1 LDFLPSSSLAKFTE
15 RSSEHTGRNILRN
28 AIRLALAGSVLAS
41 GMAAAQ
47 LQDHGPGDIT
57 LNFPLWYRDL
67 DNVPLQLC
75 RSTATSPGGAGP
87 ICFPLTPETV
97 PPSFAGNIGDEAFYM
112 NLNVNVPTAPGVIDL
127 RYVAGLEAAYGTA
140 NPVGAA
146 RKGQEIV
153 FARTRFTMHVN
164 TTDGSCAG
172 TYIIKHPYGTETFT
186 DVPEGKRALF
196 STLDIPIGAIGDF
209 EGVLKSHIGP
219 FLHWDDGAGNPIA
232 HIAVGTEQFIGDPN
246 VEHTFTGSPFINPDD
261 NTVQNYVEVQGPAGC
276 NIDGTGGPNS
286 NKLRVNTGFL
296 MGQVYTAPIPTPTR
310 VTGAVF
316 SRTATSNNVVDVFAT
331 TAPGNKLILT
341 GQGMPSVQMIE
352 DKTAAG
358 AGTKK
363 YFAHLE
369 YNGPVPPT
377 VTVTNVSSTPVI
389 QSESPLVDHV
399 EATRTEYDPATHTL
413 CVNAHSLDQLA
424 PLPQL
429 VLSGPD
435 GGVFSTTPC
444 PAPFGAAPDELDL
457 SYSVVLPNG
466 PGGTPPVTS
475 PDQVGTV
482 QSSHGG
488 SYQGRVVTLAGA
500 PDNLAGAPLAG
511 DDTFTV
517 PTGVPTDLNVG
528 ANDGAGTTI
537 IINQPSSGTVT
548 SPAAGT
554 ATYTPAADT
563 PAGIQTF
570 TYVVQ
575 DAAGKVSNL
584 AQVTLTV
591 NFVAQPPSTQ
601 PDNFAVQRSTAAGF
615 RAFVLAND
623 KAATGTTLNPA
634 TVTIVQQGSLGNAT
648 PNPDGTVTYVPGA
661 TAGSDFFLY
670 TVASEG
676 GASAPTRVDVSVA
689 TGAENIS
696 YNRNRFT
703 ASSGAWDLRLQEN
716 ATGWFGTPL
725 TPTAQCYLIR
735 RNGVNL
741 SPAQFIGSAQVS
753 ASGAIQVT
761 ATAGTA
767 TPDGGVVPGVPAGQS
782 YTVQCATTN
791 HVAAFPSL
799 TNTSNTP
806 TNSTS
811 AN

>member
-1 LDFLPSSSLAKFTE
+1 MNINNEEMLMGKSSAHYSKN
-15 RSSEHTGRNILRN
+15 RLRR
-28 AIRLALAGSVLAS
+28 AIRLALVGSVLAS
-41 GMAAAQ
+41 GMATAQ

-75 RSTATSPGGAGP
+75 RSTASSAAGP
-87 ICFPLTPETV
+87 ICFPLAPETV
-97 PPSFAGNIGDEAFYM
+97 PPSFAGNIGSEAFYM

-146 RKGQEIV
+146 RLGQEIV
-153 FARTRFTMHVN
+153 FARTRFLMHVN

-246 VEHTFTGSPFINPDD
+246 VQHTFTGSPFINSAD
-261 NTVQNYVEVQGPAGC
+261 NTAQNYVEVEGPAGC

-316 SRTATSNNVVDVFAT
+316 SRTAAGDNVVDVFAT
-331 TAPGNKLILT
+331 TAPGNSLILT
-341 GQGMPSVQMIE
+341 GQGMPSVQMKE

-369 YNGPVPPT
+369 FNGTVPPT
-377 VTVTNVSSTPVI
+377 VTVTNVTSTPVI

-399 EATRTEYDPATHTL
+399 EVTRSEYDPVSHGL
-413 CVNAHSLDQLA
+413 CVNAHSLDRTPA
-424 PLPQL
+424 PNAPQL
-429 VLSGPD
+429 VLAGPD
-435 GGVFSTTPC
+435 GGVFGTDPC

-457 SYSVVLPNG
+457 SYFVTLDNTAPA
-466 PGGTPPVTS
+466 VTS
-475 PDQVGTV
+475 PAQSLSV

-488 SYQGRVVTLAGA
+488 SYGGSKGGSVVTLAGT
-500 PDNLAGAPLAG
+500 PDNLPGAPLAG
-511 DDTFTV
+511 DDAFIV
-517 PTGVPTDLNVG
+517 PTGVPTDLNVSV
-528 ANDGAGTTI
+528 NDGAGTTI

-548 SPAAGT
+548 SPATGMV
-554 ATYTPAADT
+554 TYTPAADT
-563 PAGIQTF
+563 AAGNQVF

-575 DAAGKVSNL
+575 DAQGRVSNL

-601 PDNFAVQRSTAAGF
+601 PDNFAVQAGNTAGF

-623 KAATGTTLNPA
+623 KAATGTTLNPG
-634 TVTIVQQGSLGNAT
+634 TVIIVQQGALGTGTANA
-648 PNPDGTVTYVPGA
+648 DGTITYVPRT

-676 GASAPTRVDVSVA
+676 GVSAPTRVDVSVA
-689 TGAENIS
+689 AGAENIS

-716 ATGWFGTPL
+716 TAGWFGGAMK
-725 TPTAQCYLIR
+725 PTAQCYLIS
-735 RNGVNL
+735 RNNSTAGM
-741 SPAQFIGSAQVS
+741 PQYIGSAPVS
-753 ASGAIQVT
+753 ASGAIQLT

-767 TPDGGVVPGVPAGQS
+767 TSNGGIVPGVPVGQN

-791 HVAAFPSL
+791 HVAAFPST
-799 TNTSNTP
+799 TNTNNTP

-811 AN
+811 AR